1 MSSLGARVAAAPISW
16 GVSEVPGWGHQMASG
31 RVFGEIRSLGFHAAE
46 LGPEG
51 YLTKD
56 EVAGEIGASGFSI
69 VAGFV
74 PIVFRPSQGLVDSL
88 ADLDQTFARLRDVGA
103 RLGVLAVVGD
113 GNGYDSRPRLRGT
126 QWREV
131 ADALNVVHEVAM
143 ANQMRA
149 VVHPHFGTFIE
160 STEDTLL
167 ILERSEVDVCLDT
180 GHLALAGSDPVGLA
194 SIAPRRIQHVHL
206 KDIDD
211 DLAARVRRRQISYH
225 DAVRQ
230 GLFRPLGQGEA
241 KIEEV
246 VTHLESSGYGGWYVL
261 EQDVALAE
269 EPPPGS
275 GPLLGVRS
283 SLDYLAGLQK
293 KLRNAKSPSAESCHD
308 PRGEA
313 A

>member
-1 MSSLGARVAAAPISW
+1 MSSLQDRIAAAPISW
-16 GVSEVPGWGHQMASG
+16 GVSEVPGWGHQMAPE
-31 RVFGEIRSLGFHAAE
+31 RVCGEIRSLGLHAAE

-56 EVAGEIGASGFSI
+56 EVAGEISASGFSI
-69 VAGFV
+69 IAGFI
-74 PIVFRPSQGLVDSL
+74 PIVFRLSGGLVDSL
-88 ADLDQTFARLRDVGA
+88 ADLEQTFARLRDVGA

-113 GNGYDSRPRLRGT
+113 GTGYDSRPRLRGT
-126 QWREV
+126 QWQEV
-131 ADALNVVHEVAM
+131 ADALDVVLEVAR

-149 VVHPHFGTFIE
+149 VLHPHFGTFIE
-160 STEDTLL
+160 STEDTLQV
-167 ILERSEVDVCLDT
+167 LERSEIGVCLDT
-180 GHLALAGSDPVGLA
+180 GHLALAGADPVGLA
-194 SIAPRRIQHVHL
+194 SVAPRRIQHVHL

-211 DLAARVRRRQISYH
+211 DLASRVRRRQISYS

-230 GLFRPLGQGEA
+230 GLFRPLGQGQA

-275 GPLLGVRS
+275 GPLLSVRS
-283 SLDYLAGLQK
+283 SLDYLTGLLK
-293 KLRNAKSPSAESCHD
+293 KLGNVGSPSAELCHD
-308 PRGEA
+308 PRGGA